1 MRQNV
6 RRIEALWNYQGLIRP
21 GSRSTRLHDD
31 TREVT
36 DHAGFRF
43 LPIMSYFESFSFHLH
58 ENDDLVCGELRMQNA
73 GLTMGVWES
82 RLESLSARSFTI
94 RRP

>member
-36 DHAGFRF
+36 DYAGFRF
-43 LPIMSYFESFSFHLH
+43 LPIMSYFESF
-58 ENDDLVCGELRMQNA
+58 DA
-73 GLTMGVWES
+73 
-82 RLESLSARSFTI
+82 
-94 RRP
+94 